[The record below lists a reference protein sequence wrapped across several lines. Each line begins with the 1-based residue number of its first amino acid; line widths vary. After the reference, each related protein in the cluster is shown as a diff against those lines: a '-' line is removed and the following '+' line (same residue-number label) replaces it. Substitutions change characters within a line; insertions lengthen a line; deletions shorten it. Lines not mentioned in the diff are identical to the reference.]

1 MFGVLRDENEPTL
14 IVWSTDPV
22 AKTFIL
28 LGSLLDASPFTFS
41 IPPLAPTALPQVMD
55 VTK

>member
-1 MFGVLRDENEPTL
+1 MFGVLRGENEPTL

>member
-1 MFGVLRDENEPTL
+1 MFGVLRGEKEPTL